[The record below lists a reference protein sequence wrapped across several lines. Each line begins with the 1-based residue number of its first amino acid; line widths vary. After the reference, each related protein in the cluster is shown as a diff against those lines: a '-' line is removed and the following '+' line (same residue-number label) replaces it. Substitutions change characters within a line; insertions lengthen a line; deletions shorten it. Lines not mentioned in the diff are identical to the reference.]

1 MNLLLVHG
9 VGGRPRSW
17 RRVLE
22 ALDPA
27 LRRNVITAD
36 VRPERGQA
44 LEDIAQRL
52 LDSHPGSH
60 VIVGHSLG
68 GMLALEA
75 ALIDA
80 SRVLGLVLVSAIP
93 GTNAGVAAHNEAL
106 AADIEDRG
114 IRIVAA
120 EFADRLFAPGRP
132 ARSPDLKTDFI
143 DAMDESGIA
152 PVCAALRAI
161 GRWDAADRLATLT
174 CPAEVITGDAEPD
187 IERQQ
192 KLASLLQAPFEIL
205 DDTGHLA
212 PLEAPDRV
220 AVAIKRLA
228 NRIAPR
234 SADQRP

>member
-9 VGGRPRSW
+9 VGGRPHSW
-17 RRVLE
+17 SRVLE

-106 AADIEDRG
+106 AADIESRG
-114 IRIVAA
+114 IRTVAA
-120 EFADRLFAPGRP
+120 EFADRLFSPGR
-132 ARSPDLKTDFI
+132 AFRSPDLKADFI
-143 DAMDESGIA
+143 DAMDESGTS

-161 GRWDAADRLATLT
+161 GRWDAADRLPILT
-174 CPAEVITGDAEPD
+174 CPAEVIAGDAEPD
-187 IERQQ
+187 IERQRR
-192 KLASLLQAPFEIL
+192 LASLLRAPFELL

-212 PLEAPDRV
+212 PLETPDRV
-220 AVAIKRLA
+220 AVAIERA
-228 NRIAPR
+228 MSRIVEG
-234 SADQRP
+234 